1 MSQVLQFSV
10 GDRVQVK
17 FRSRWYTGTV
27 ADVDQDDDIQPY
39 RVVTDRTLPDGTDH
53 EWATVDR
60 IRNIPARKPAGVAP
74 PTRPATEAD
83 PTGKDQHQPGAKV
96 DAGKILP
103 ALVLG
108 EFARALEAVVRVGTK
123 GARKYTPRGWLEVP
137 NGQER
142 YAEAAFRHQ
151 LEVWKGNRLDDGEGG
166 TGELHRAQVIWN
178 LLAELELELRNGTDK

>member
-1 MSQVLQFSV
+1 MSQTSDFAI
-10 GDRVQVK
+10 GDAVQVK
-17 FRSRWYTGTV
+17 FHGRWYDGHV
-27 ADVDQDDDIQPY
+27 ADLDMADPIAPY
-39 RVVTDRTLPDGTDH
+39 KVVTLQKLPDESYH
-53 EWATVDR
+53 EWAGPARVR
-60 IRNIPARKPAGVAP
+60 VKPARKPRNESEQMQQMA
-74 PTRPATEAD
+74 EAD

-166 TGELHRAQVIWN
+166 TGELHKAQVIWN
-178 LLAELELELRNGTDK
+178 LLAELELELRNEPV